1 MVTLFGSTGWDLGK
15 GIGSSQNE
23 ILGLGTWS
31 LGLEP
36 SPSSLGHLDQY
47 HLDQLGLVSM
57 HLQN

>member
-36 SPSSLGHLDQY
+36 SPSSLGHLDQ
-47 HLDQLGLVSM
+47 LGLVSM